1 MNLVVPTF
9 LWLALLVA
17 PVLALFFA
25 WAWRA
30 RQRAIRQFISSRL
43 LAQLTRGV
51 SPRRQIFRMTLIGV
65 AIVSAIASLSRPQ
78 WGTRWEEAK
87 QRGLDIIVAI
97 DTSRSMLA
105 ADVPPNRIERAK
117 LETLSL
123 LGKARSDRFGLV
135 AFAGSAFLQCP
146 LTLDDEA
153 FSQSLRALDVNI
165 IPQGGTALAPAI
177 HTALEAFREAGE
189 NMRVLILMT
198 DGEDH
203 EAGAVDAAKAAAE
216 EGVRI
221 FTIGVGSP
229 AGELI
234 RVRDESGNETFL
246 ADENGNAVKS
256 RLNENLLRE
265 IAAVGKG
272 FYLPLRGPDTMG
284 TLYDRGLE
292 PLPRAD
298 FQARM
303 IRQRKERFY
312 WPLGFAIL
320 MLIVEMLIP
329 ERPKQKKTLSAS
341 GPMKAAATA
350 LLLWSLGVAPTI
362 NASPASAQKAYQRG
376 DYKGALT
383 EYERLLGQSPR
394 DPRLSYNA
402 GNAAFQA
409 GLYGRATELFTD
421 SLTSPDLQLQQQ
433 AFYNLGNASYRLGE
447 QAETP
452 DEKTRAWQRA
462 LDNFKAA
469 MELNPADADAQFNH
483 DLVKR
488 KLEEL
493 QKQQQQQQQQNQQQ
507 ASNDQKNQKDDQSK
521 QKDQKSQQQQS
532 QNSQPKQSPKKKD
545 SQPKSE
551 PQQQQAQQK
560 SQPKD
565 GAGNQQKDK
574 GAPKKGDGKKDEQ
587 SEPDLNPGQ
596 LQYAIMTQQQAEN
609 MLDAQRSEDR
619 ILIFGPAKL
628 TNQPTE
634 RLFKN
639 W

>member
-1 MNLVVPTF
+1 MNLAVPTF

-17 PVLALFFA
+17 PVLALFFV
-25 WAWRA
+25 WAWRQ

-65 AIVSAIASLSRPQ
+65 AMVSAIASLSRPQ

-123 LGKARSDRFGLV
+123 LDKARSDRFGLV

-153 FSQSLRALDVNI
+153 FRQSLRALDVNI
-165 IPQGGTALAPAI
+165 IPQGGTALGPAI
-177 HTALEAFREAGE
+177 TAALEAFREAGE
-189 NMRVLILMT
+189 NMKVLILIT

-203 EAGAVDAAKAAAE
+203 EAGAVDIAKAAAD

-221 FTIGVGSP
+221 FTIGVGSA

-234 RVRDESGNETFL
+234 RVRDEAGNETFL
-246 ADENGNAVKS
+246 TDENGNAVKS

-265 IAAVGKG
+265 IATVGKG
-272 FYLPLRGPDTMG
+272 FFLPLRGPDTVG

-320 MLIVEMLIP
+320 LLIVEMLIP
-329 ERPKQKKTLSAS
+329 ERPKQLKNSVAPS
-341 GPMKAAATA
+341 GRIRAAAGLW
-350 LLLWSLGVAPTI
+350 LLASLGLFSPL
-362 NASPASAQKAYQRG
+362 NASPAAAQKAYQRG
-376 DYKGALT
+376 DYKGALA
-383 EYERLLGQSPR
+383 EYERLLTKSPR
-394 DPRLSYNA
+394 EPRLSYNA

-409 GLYGRATELFTD
+409 GLYGRATELFAD
-421 SLTSPDLQLQQQ
+421 SLTAPDLQLQQQ

-452 DEKTRAWQRA
+452 DEKTRTWQRA
-462 LDNFKAA
+462 LDNYKAA

-493 QKQQQQQQQQNQQQ
+493 QKQQQQQQNQQQ
-507 ASNDQKNQKDDQSK
+507 ASNDQKDQKDDRSK
-521 QKDQKSQQQQS
+521 QQDKKSQQQQP
-532 QNSQPKQSPKKKD
+532 QNSQPKQAPQKKE

-551 PQQQQAQQK
+551 QKSQQQAQQK
-560 SQPKD
+560 NQPKD

-574 GAPKKGDGKKDEQ
+574 GAPKKGDGKKDET
-587 SEPDLNPGQ
+587 SEPELNPGQ
-596 LQYAIMTQQQAEN
+596 LQYAVMTQQQAEN

-634 RLFKN
+634 RLLKN